1 MFGRHSLPASLA
13 LLAVLAAPVSA
24 QQDSTPP
31 PPPPAAGAMRPMAGP
46 PMGGMMHMRGQGQMR
61 GFAMQRMRGMRPM
74 MRGMM
79 QGAMRVRIYSP
90 KSLLDHKDAL
100 GLTQAQV
107 DRLSQL
113 DSDATKA
120 MDQARADQQ
129 SHLKALRDALDA
141 AKPDSKTVKAEF
153 DAAHQA
159 MGAMQWAAINA
170 ALGAKAVLTPV
181 QSARVQGWADA
192 MQHRMMGAGAR
203 GGMGGPMRHAP
214 GTGWQRG
221 TPPSGGR

>member
-1 MFGRHSLPASLA
+1 MFGKHSLPASLA
-13 LLAVLAAPVSA
+13 LLAVLAAPVSV
-24 QQDSTPP
+24 QQDSTPTP
-31 PPPPAAGAMRPMAGP
+31 PTPPAGAMRPMAGP
-46 PMGGMMHMRGQGQMR
+46 PMGGMMRMRGQDQ
-61 GFAMQRMRGMRPM
+61 MRGMRPM

-79 QGAMRVRIYSP
+79 QGAMRVHVYAP
-90 KSLLDHKDAL
+90 KSLLNHQDAL
-100 GLTQAQV
+100 ELTQAQV

-120 MDQARADQQ
+120 MDQARADHE
-129 SHLKALRDALDA
+129 SHIKALRDALDA
-141 AKPDSKTVKAEF
+141 AKVDPKTVKAEF

-159 MGAMQWAAINA
+159 MGAMEWAAINA

-203 GGMGGPMRHAP
+203 GWMGGPMRHTP

>member
-1 MFGRHSLPASLA
+1 MFVRHSLPASLA

-24 QQDSTPP
+24 QQDSTPT
-31 PPPPAAGAMRPMAGP
+31 PPAPPAGAMRPMAGP
-46 PMGGMMHMRGQGQMR
+46 PMGGMMCMRGQMR
-61 GFAMQRMRGMRPM
+61 GFAMQRMHGTRPM
-74 MRGMM
+74 MGAMM
-79 QGAMRVRIYSP
+79 QGALRLRVYSP
-90 KSLLDHKDAL
+90 KSLLNHKDAL
-100 GLTQAQV
+100 ELTQAQV

-120 MDQARADQQ
+120 MDQARADHQ
-129 SHLKALRDALDA
+129 SHLKALREALDA
-141 AKPDSKTVKAEF
+141 SKADPKTVKAEF
-153 DAAHQA
+153 DAAHEA
-159 MGAMQWAAINA
+159 MGAMEWAAINA

-192 MQHRMMGAGAR
+192 MQHRMMGAGAP
-203 GGMGGPMRHAP
+203 GWMGGPMRHTP

>member
-1 MFGRHSLPASLA
+1 MFGKHSLPASLA

-24 QQDSTPP
+24 QQDSTPT
-31 PPPPAAGAMRPMAGP
+31 PPAPPAGAMRPMAGP

-61 GFAMQRMRGMRPM
+61 GFAMQRMRGMHPM
-74 MRGMM
+74 TRGMM
-79 QGAMRVRIYSP
+79 QGAMRVRIYAP
-90 KSLLDHKDAL
+90 KSLLNHKNAL
-100 GLTQAQV
+100 ELTQSQV

-120 MDQARADQQ
+120 MDQARADHQ
-129 SHLKALRDALDA
+129 SHLKALREALDA
-141 AKPDSKTVKAEF
+141 TKPDPKTVKAEF

-192 MQHRMMGAGAR
+192 MQHRMMG
-203 GGMGGPMRHAP
+203 GPMRHTP

-221 TPPSGGR
+221 APPSGGR